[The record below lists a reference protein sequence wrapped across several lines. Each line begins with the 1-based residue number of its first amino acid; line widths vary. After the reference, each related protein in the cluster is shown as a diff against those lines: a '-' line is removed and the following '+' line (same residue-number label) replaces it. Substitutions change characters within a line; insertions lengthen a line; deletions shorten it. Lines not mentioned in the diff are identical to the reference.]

1 MANSDLLS
9 VQANLVQEVV
19 ATITKQGNAIT
30 QNVETPLNQIVNRR
44 PDMWKGEG
52 GDKFDNLMNAEIGPG
67 LEAILGQ
74 INNLAAQISAAQ
86 DTVTAADQ
94 QALSLVNDLEDAF
107 GKISNL

>member
-74 INNLAAQISAAQ
+74 INNLAAQISTAL

>member
-52 GDKFDNLMNAEIGPG
+52 GDKFDSLMNAEIGPG

-74 INNLAAQISAAQ
+74 INNLAAQISAAL
-86 DTVTAADQ
+86 DTVTATDQ

-107 GKISNL
+107 GKISIS